1 MQIWLP
7 IGTMVTILF
16 TCLVIHV
23 WSYCIWRA
31 VHYEEQDFLSVLKL
45 PLACNECAQ
54 YWLYSAHYFGSNKSA
69 WWTINCQYDCWTEKH
84 LSVSVLKRK
93 SLTHRFKLKFKSM
106 SKACVL
112 VFTVFKRYLDLQQY
126 LSNLWATAPRLAVC
140 FRWTFSEWIW
150 SNCPLNQEC
159 LSNL

>member
-1 MQIWLP
+1 MFEVIVFEELSTMKSKISSLFLNFHWLVRL
-7 IGTMVTILF
+7 G
-16 TCLVIHV
+16 
-23 WSYCIWRA
+23 
-31 VHYEEQDFLSVLKL
+31 
-45 PLACNECAQ
+45 NECAQ

-69 WWTINCQYDCWTEKH
+69 WWTINCQYAYDCWTEKH
-84 LSVSVLKRK
+84 MSVSVLKRK

-112 VFTVFKRYLDLQQY
+112 VFTVFKQYLDLQQY